1 MFLEILWTV
10 STACL
15 QQISR
20 FGACE
25 IFSASHNHFF
35 NSKICHFTMIKA
47 EGQRNYEWFIMTMK
61 ELVLLLEIILNMV
74 PNVPVALAA

>member
-1 MFLEILWTV
+1 M
-10 STACL
+10 
-15 QQISR
+15 
-20 FGACE
+20 
-25 IFSASHNHFF
+25 
-35 NSKICHFTMIKA
+35 MKA